1 MVLVLELS
9 GGAGNTNPDF
19 SLGGVVS
26 GTAVVDAIDNNL
38 YDDVTRKDVLVGKT
52 EFRCFY
58 IKNTNATPVHGA
70 TVTIDQFPVSSL
82 LTIGLDPVGG
92 GDGIATGVA
101 QIISLEDTA
110 PAGVVFEEAGPSRE
124 GLSKDLKLALP
135 TLKQNE
141 MIAIWTKRIA
151 ETGLSGAVTLGLT
164 ATGNEQALPAGPGGE
179 DFHDN
184 DCINLAGERTAFEAS
199 TPPFK
204 VGSAKIGFSQVE

>member
-1 MVLVLELS
+1 MVLVLQLS

-26 GTAVVDAIDNNL
+26 GTAVVDAVDNNL

-70 TVTIDQFPVSSL
+70 TVFIDEFPATSL
-82 LTIGLDPVGG
+82 STIGLDPAGG
-92 GDGIATGVA
+92 GDGVATGIA
-101 QIISLEDTA
+101 QIIALEDTT
-110 PAGVVFEEAGPSRE
+110 PSGVTFEEAGLNRE
-124 GLSKDLKLALP
+124 GLSKNMRLALP

-141 MIAIWTKRIA
+141 MIAIWVKRVA

-184 DCINLAGERTAFEAS
+184 DGINLAGERTS
-199 TPPFK
+199 ILTLVVPFV
-204 VGSAKIGFSQVE
+204 VGTAQVGFSEVA